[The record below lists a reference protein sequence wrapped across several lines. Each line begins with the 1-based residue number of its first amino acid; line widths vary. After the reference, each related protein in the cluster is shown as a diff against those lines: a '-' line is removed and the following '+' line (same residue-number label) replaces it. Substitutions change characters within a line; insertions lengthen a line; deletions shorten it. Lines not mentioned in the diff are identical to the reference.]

1 MLSGIIWMNKET
13 EIIDISSFTRK
24 MYLVWFVVGFL
35 LLIIAS
41 YIFDMDKSIVFILM
55 GLLVPSVL
63 YGVEYFI
70 TKDKIV
76 LNLGNILVSKHKE
89 YFLSNGTKSIDKLRI
104 RKELNYNEEQNR
116 EAFVEFLERNEL
128 YKYDKIYLTGSNSK
142 DDIDLISSII
152 NTNSKDAS

>member
-1 MLSGIIWMNKET
+1 MNKET